1 MTRPLLPEKL
11 GDLDET
17 QQSEEMELYRWRLVH
32 YHYLKSTAEF
42 SELHFAAFADPKDMF
57 RRTLFRRASDP
68 WEGETLAL
76 KVALIRG
83 TNNWETGRR
92 SRGAEVL
99 VRLHKPKGC
108 PKSFYF
114 SE

>member
-1 MTRPLLPEKL
+1 MTRPLLPQKL

-42 SELHFAAFADPKDMF
+42 SELHFAAFADPQDMF

-83 TNNWETGRR
+83 TNNWETLTGGG
-92 SRGAEVL
+92 SA
-99 VRLHKPKGC
+99 
-108 PKSFYF
+108 STIT
-114 SE
+114 